1 MSFPD
6 QNTIELFE
14 KAKEAGVDIVETDL
28 RTSRDG
34 EVFLFH
40 DKRMEHLTDCVGPI
54 GDKTA
59 SEVSHCRLRGTTLGL
74 STFRELLAWSQG
86 RVVINA
92 ELKNAD
98 SIEPAF
104 RLVREFDAFPWVYF
118 QVNGNYEKA
127 RAADP
132 RVALLV
138 APKGPRAQQAL
149 DHYLALED
157 PNLMIVELRPGI
169 STPRNIDAIHAA
181 GKLVSEDSWYFG
193 RERGWGASHA
203 RCDKVF
209 QHGIDI
215 AISDIPAGCV
225 VQRDEADFLL
235 LK

>member
-6 QNTIELFE
+6 QNTIERFE
-14 KAKEAGVDIVETDL
+14 QAKEAGVDIVETDL
-28 RTSRDG
+28 RASRDG

-40 DKRMEHLTDCVGPI
+40 DKRMENLTNCVGPI
-54 GDKTA
+54 ADKTA
-59 SEVSHCRLRGTTLGL
+59 GEISRCKLRGTTLGL
-74 STFRELLAWSQG
+74 STFRDLLAWSEG

-104 RLVREFDAFPWVYF
+104 RLVREYDAFRWVYF

-138 APKGPRAQQAL
+138 APKGPKAQEVL
-149 DHYLALED
+149 NHYLSLGD
-157 PNLMIVELRPGI
+157 PNLMIVELRPGLN
-169 STPRNIDAIHAA
+169 TPGNIGAIHAA

-193 RERGWGASHA
+193 RERLWGGRHA

-225 VQRDEADFLL
+225 LQRDEADLL
-235 LK
+235 LLR